1 MLSWC
6 SFVTNDRVICRI
18 RALTEFAGTLI
29 GMSRLLAI
37 DTDGTDPQEL
47 GQRRSEYDAYVRQF
61 DGAILDWLPG
71 EDGDVLMSQEYIP
84 EAGRIG
90 TRLIRQTEGL
100 AVERID
106 TRTLKTTIIA
116 QAIEH
121 AAADIT
127 DAHGHV
133 PRMTAARSKGAT
145 GQHAPR

>member
-90 TRLIRQTEGL
+90 TRLIRKKEGL
-100 AVERID
+100 GVERIRSED
-106 TRTLKTTIIA
+106 HTTELQSLMRISY
-116 QAIEH
+116 AIL
-121 AAADIT
+121 
-127 DAHGHV
+127 
-133 PRMTAARSKGAT
+133 
-145 GQHAPR
+145 